1 MILKSKRPFIVYSG
15 EYAGS
20 NLLFYLRPRK
30 STWIYIRKLPSQL
43 VFHSVSKYVDTT
55 LNIIFSYYEIL
66 YSIKSLS
73 NYALSLI
80 MQTSLAPPVLP
91 RLLAQVL
98 VGTQNLI
105 ISLLIFKFSIGQILF
120 NSFTLSSIDKYSRLL
135 VKTTRDIS
143 FPLWSTIF
151 SNVTTDCRLG
161 GPLPLFL
168 FYNQLPNR
176 FSKDLKAENFLLNSK
191 NKINI

>member
-30 STWIYIRKLPSQL
+30 STWIYIGKLPSQL

-66 YSIKSLS
+66 YSLKSLS

-120 NSFTLSSIDKYSRLL
+120 NLFTLSSIDKYSRLL
-135 VKTTRDIS
+135 VETTRDIS

-151 SNVTTDCRLG
+151 SNVTTDRRLG
-161 GPLPLFL
+161 GPLPQNLFL
-168 FYNQLPNR
+168 YYQLPNR
-176 FSKDLKAENFLLNSK
+176 FSKDLKAGKSLF
-191 NKINI
+191 

>member
-1 MILKSKRPFIVYSG
+1 MILKSKQPFIVYSG

-20 NLLFYLRPRK
+20 NLLFCLHLRK

-80 MQTSLAPPVLP
+80 M
-91 RLLAQVL
+91 
-98 VGTQNLI
+98 
-105 ISLLIFKFSIGQILF
+105 
-120 NSFTLSSIDKYSRLL
+120 
-135 VKTTRDIS
+135 
-143 FPLWSTIF
+143 
-151 SNVTTDCRLG
+151 
-161 GPLPLFL
+161 
-168 FYNQLPNR
+168 
-176 FSKDLKAENFLLNSK
+176 
-191 NKINI
+191 